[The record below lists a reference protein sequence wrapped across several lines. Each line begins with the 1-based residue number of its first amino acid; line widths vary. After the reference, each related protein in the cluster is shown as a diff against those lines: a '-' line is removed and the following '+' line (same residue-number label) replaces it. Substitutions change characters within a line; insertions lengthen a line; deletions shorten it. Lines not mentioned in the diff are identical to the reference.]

1 MNITATEIK
10 FFGVT
15 SVGTILTNTNL
26 TFISKILFID
36 LAIDIQIGNF
46 ISSEGN
52 QNVELTL
59 EPQESATIQSFSE
72 IFTGEIRGTGE
83 LFEILRS
90 SGAGLGIFIQIMG
103 FVLPPII
110 LGILFVGIIVMIGFA
125 IANVIN
131 KVRLKE

>member
-1 MNITATEIK
+1 MNVTATEIK